1 MRRICAI
8 ALGLRFQSTLPARG
22 ATEKPPG
29 KSGTGTEYF
38 NPRSPRG
45 ERPMDYLADL
55 VARGISIHAPR
66 EGSDFQV
73 RPVQRGQTIS
83 IHAPREGSD
92 TQERSTFDRAKF
104 ISIHAPREGSD
115 RCRSGTGRRRFR
127 FQSTLPARGATAK
140 MHNNLSASLAKGL
153 KFLLRF
159 SFSDASG
166 SRSTQ
171 KNLHSHRKIGA
182 NLAGIFCL
190 LGLRIY
196 RIKVSSG

>member
-1 MRRICAI
+1 MRY
-8 ALGLRFQSTLPARG
+8 RFSAMVVL
-22 ATEKPPG
+22 
-29 KSGTGTEYF
+29 
-38 NPRSPRG
+38 
-45 ERPMDYLADL
+45 
-55 VARGISIHAPR
+55 
-66 EGSDFQV
+66 
-73 RPVQRGQTIS
+73 
-83 IHAPREGSD
+83 
-92 TQERSTFDRAKF
+92 
-104 ISIHAPREGSD
+104 
-115 RCRSGTGRRRFR
+115 

>member
-1 MRRICAI
+1 M
-8 ALGLRFQSTLPARG
+8 LRKISI
-22 ATEKPPG
+22 KII
-29 KSGTGTEYF
+29 KNF

-45 ERPMDYLADL
+45 ERRS
-55 VARGISIHAPR
+55 AR
-66 EGSDFQV
+66 
-73 RPVQRGQTIS
+73 
-83 IHAPREGSD
+83 
-92 TQERSTFDRAKF
+92 FDHFSSMK
-104 ISIHAPREGSD
+104 
-115 RCRSGTGRRRFR
+115 